1 MLIKAMKNK
10 MAVAISLVMFP
21 MLAFAQ
27 NTISVHVHNV
37 ASKKGKV
44 NVAVYNSH
52 NTFLSFD
59 GVLTTNSVHAN
70 EGIVTLKIPNLPAG
84 EYALAVFH
92 DENDNGKLDT
102 NWLGIPKEKVAFSNA
117 EMRTFG
123 PPKYKDCAFHISSDY
138 EINITL

>member
-1 MLIKAMKNK
+1 MRPMYRKGLLIVSLLLLPALML
-10 MAVAISLVMFP
+10 
-21 MLAFAQ
+21 AQ

-37 ASKKGKV
+37 NSDKGKV

-52 NTFLSFD
+52 DTFLSFE
-59 GVLTTNSVHAN
+59 GVLTTDSVHAE
-70 EGIVTLKIPNLPAG
+70 EGRVTLTLPNLTSG

-123 PPKYKDCAFHISSDY
+123 PPKYRDCAFHISSDY
-138 EINITL
+138 EINIKL

>member
-1 MLIKAMKNK
+1 MIIGL
-10 MAVAISLVMFP
+10 LLLP
-21 MLAFAQ
+21 MIVVAQ

-37 ASKKGKV
+37 TSTSGKV

-52 NTFLSFD
+52 DTFLSFD

-70 EGIVTLKIPNLPAG
+70 EGVVTLKIPNLPAG

-123 PPKYKDCAFHISSDY
+123 PPKYKDCAFYITSDY
-138 EINITL
+138 VININL